1 MSVYAL
7 NLTEK
12 LVLLAVLVETE
23 YGSVPST
30 TGKVYARYV
39 ELSKLAGVTYVTKR
53 RMQDVLKSLA
63 KSGVLRVRVQSFG
76 MYGKTSIIVLRQPP
90 HSLCPTLV
98 EDLLIGEVAEEVCRD
113 ATPPQ

>member
-7 NLTEK
+7 NTTEK
-12 LVLLAVLVETE
+12 LVLLAVLVDTE

-39 ELSKLAGVTYVTKR
+39 ELARLCKMKPITRR
-53 RMQDVLKSLA
+53 RMQDVLKSLV
-63 KSGVLRVRVQSFG
+63 KVGILRVVVRSFG

-90 HSLCPTLV
+90 STLCPTLT
-98 EDLLIGEVAEEVCRD
+98 EDLLIGEMAEEICRG
-113 ATPPQ
+113 